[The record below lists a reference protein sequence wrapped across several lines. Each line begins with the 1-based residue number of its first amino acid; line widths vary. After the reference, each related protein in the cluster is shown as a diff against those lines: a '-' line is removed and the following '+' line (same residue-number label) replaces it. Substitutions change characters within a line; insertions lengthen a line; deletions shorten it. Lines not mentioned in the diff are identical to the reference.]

1 VVLMRLIMVV
11 MMALYRVCGALR
23 RSAVGDIRMMVSR
36 PKEES
41 PYVAAKALPL
51 PRMPSVILVN
61 TFSEANLGSVS
72 RIMLNYG
79 MHDLR
84 LVAPVAN
91 PKGDEARRL
100 AVGSVDLLDN
110 CKIFS
115 NLKDAIDDLQVVY
128 ATTARDRTANYETYS
143 PRSAARKL
151 ILENIA
157 REQPLAGIVF
167 GPETSGLTNSD
178 VSLCN
183 GVINIDTFNGY
194 PVLNLAQATNCIGYE
209 MWQRRL
215 EVLERAVDADP
226 TAGGAIPAE
235 ELPSQAEVDFFLS
248 RLEKELYS
256 RGFRSVSKNNNV
268 PTLLEEEERRQQ
280 FSGLLT
286 FFKRATLSK
295 SELRMLNGMLSALIR
310 K

>member
-1 VVLMRLIMVV
+1 MVLVMV
-11 MMALYRVCGALR
+11 LYRVGALR
-23 RSAVGDIRMMVSR
+23 HRALGGIRMMVSR

-41 PYVAAKALPL
+41 PYVAAKALPT
-51 PRMPSVILVN
+51 PRMPAVILVN

-110 CKIFS
+110 AKIFAT
-115 NLKDAIDDLQVVY
+115 LKDAIEDLQVVY

-143 PRSAARKL
+143 PRSAAKKL
-151 ILENIA
+151 IIGTI
-157 REQPLAGIVF
+157 EQPLVGVVF
-167 GPETSGLTNSD
+167 GPETSGLMNKD
-178 VSLCN
+178 ISLCN
-183 GVINIDTFNGY
+183 GVINIDTNPGF

-215 EVLERAVDADP
+215 EVLEGEGGDRTNP
-226 TAGGAIPAE
+226 KAGE
-235 ELPSQAEVDFFLS
+235 EDLPSQAEVDYFLS
-248 RLEKELYS
+248 RLERELFS
-256 RGFRSVSKNNNV
+256 RGFRSVTKNNNA
-268 PTLLEEEERRQQ
+268 PALLEDEERRQQ

-286 FFKRATLSK
+286 FFKRASVNK
-295 SELRMLNGMLSALIR
+295 SELRMLQGMLSTLIN